1 MVGEGTLRKG
11 HEDREEECGER
22 GSIAEKECRGHTEE
36 VRRRP
41 PQRGKRSSCV
51 HAHTQ
56 NLDEIKPMQRHE
68 NREERKRQKG
78 REEAKAQMELIET
91 LPT

>member
-1 MVGEGTLRKG
+1 MGEGILRRG
-11 HEDREEECGER
+11 HEDREEEHGEK
-22 GSIAEKECRGHTEE
+22 GSIAEKKWGGHTEE

-51 HAHTQ
+51 PAHTQ
-56 NLDEIKPMQRHE
+56 NLDEKKPVQRHE
-68 NREERKRQKG
+68 YHEEKKRQKG
-78 REEAKAQMELIET
+78 REKAKAQMELIET